1 MKEKKDKSITTFG
14 DLEDLF
20 LELRNS
26 RLKKQGSPPETRR
39 ILVSGKPSKEI
50 IIKLENNPPLEES
63 NQRRRKKRKEKINEF
78 IVLIFLFGFLFFK
91 FGLFNFHIFS

>member
-26 RLKKQGSPPETRR
+26 RRQKQGLSPETRR
-39 ILVSGKPSKEI
+39 ILVSRTPSTEI
-50 IIKLENNPPLEES
+50 TMMVGLSKFLKAKVL
-63 NQRRRKKRKEKINEF
+63 KKD
-78 IVLIFLFGFLFFK
+78 
-91 FGLFNFHIFS
+91 

>member
-26 RLKKQGSPPETRR
+26 RRRKQGLSPETRQ
-39 ILVSGKPSKEI
+39 ILVSRTPSTEITMMVGLSKFLKKKES
-50 IIKLENNPPLEES
+50 K
-63 NQRRRKKRKEKINEF
+63 
-78 IVLIFLFGFLFFK
+78 
-91 FGLFNFHIFS
+91 

>member
-26 RLKKQGSPPETRR
+26 RRRKQGLPPETRQ
-39 ILVSGKPSKEI
+39 ILVSGTPSKEI
-50 IIKLENNPPLEES
+50 TMLTGLKKSIKLK
-63 NQRRRKKRKEKINEF
+63 NQREVK
-78 IVLIFLFGFLFFK
+78 
-91 FGLFNFHIFS
+91 

>member
-26 RLKKQGSPPETRR
+26 RLKKQGLPPENRK
-39 ILVSGKPSKEI
+39 ILVSRTPSTEI
-50 IIKLENNPPLEES
+50 TMLAGLSKFLKAKVL
-63 NQRRRKKRKEKINEF
+63 KKD
-78 IVLIFLFGFLFFK
+78 
-91 FGLFNFHIFS
+91 

>member
-26 RLKKQGSPPETRR
+26 RRQNQGLSPENRQ
-39 ILVSGKPSKEI
+39 ILVSRTPSTEI
-50 IIKLENNPPLEES
+50 TMLAGLSKLLKTNES
-63 NQRRRKKRKEKINEF
+63 KKD
-78 IVLIFLFGFLFFK
+78 
-91 FGLFNFHIFS
+91 

>member
-26 RLKKQGSPPETRR
+26 RRRKQGLSPETRR
-39 ILVSGKPSKEI
+39 ILVSRTPSTEI
-50 IIKLENNPPLEES
+50 TMLTGLSKSSKAKVL
-63 NQRRRKKRKEKINEF
+63 KKD
-78 IVLIFLFGFLFFK
+78 
-91 FGLFNFHIFS
+91 

>member
-26 RLKKQGSPPETRR
+26 RRKKQGLPPENRR
-39 ILVSGKPSKEI
+39 ILVSRTPSTEI
-50 IIKLENNPPLEES
+50 TMLTGLSKFLKAKLL
-63 NQRRRKKRKEKINEF
+63 KKD
-78 IVLIFLFGFLFFK
+78 
-91 FGLFNFHIFS
+91 

>member
-39 ILVSGKPSKEI
+39 ILVSGTPSTEITMLTGLRKFLKKKES
-50 IIKLENNPPLEES
+50 K
-63 NQRRRKKRKEKINEF
+63 
-78 IVLIFLFGFLFFK
+78 GD
-91 FGLFNFHIFS
+91 

>member
-26 RLKKQGSPPETRR
+26 RRREQGLPPETRQ
-39 ILVSGKPSKEI
+39 ILVSRTPSTEITMLSGLSKSLKTKESKED
-50 IIKLENNPPLEES
+50 
-63 NQRRRKKRKEKINEF
+63 
-78 IVLIFLFGFLFFK
+78 
-91 FGLFNFHIFS
+91 

>member
-26 RLKKQGSPPETRR
+26 RRRKQGLPPETRQ
-39 ILVSGKPSKEI
+39 ILVSGTPSKEI
-50 IIKLENNPPLEES
+50 TMLTGLSKFLKKKES
-63 NQRRRKKRKEKINEF
+63 K
-78 IVLIFLFGFLFFK
+78 GD
-91 FGLFNFHIFS
+91 